1 MRDDARFCTIPCVTL
16 PFPPPVPGV
25 PPVRKRAVWLRR
37 IGPARDV
44 LILLVILGLGAVL
57 SPTTPRGGNT
67 FLQPGNL
74 TDALRAVA
82 PVGIAA
88 LAMTLVI
95 LTGGIDLSVGSAAA
109 LAGVVAGRL
118 LVEWHPG
125 WPLGI
130 HVASAMGLALL
141 GCGAAGMLNGAV
153 IAALRIQ
160 PFVITLASMIG
171 VRGLALWLANNE
183 RIGLGVGQDAPG
195 TFGAWLSG
203 KAAMIGIWAVLALV
217 AVVVLERTVFGRYVR
232 ALGDNP
238 EAAQRFGQAVGVTD
252 VRAGLLPEQKLEAIK
267 ALAAE
272 HGQIAM
278 IGDGVNDAPALAA
291 ATVGIAMGGAGTAV
305 ALETADVALMADDLS
320 RLPFAVGLSRA
331 SRAIIR
337 QNLAI
342 ALSIIVLLI
351 MTSVLGLV
359 QLGGAVIL
367 HEGSTIVVVLN
378 ALRLLRFQTSPPA
391 MSALA

>member
-44 LILLVILGLGAVL
+44 LILLVILGLGAAL

-238 EAAQRFGQAVGVTD
+238 EAARQAGLP
-252 VRAGLLPEQKLEAIK
+252 VRWIQFAVYTISGALAGLAGLLI
-267 ALAAE
+267 AARTTTGDPNAGVAME
-272 HGQIAM
+272 LDTIAVVV
-278 IGDGVNDAPALAA
+278 I
-291 ATVGIAMGGAGTAV
+291 GGASLSGGKGGIVGTVIGTMIIGAV
-305 ALETADVALMADDLS
+305 TNVLGLRNVDFNMQLVLK
-320 RLPFAVGLSRA
+320 AV
-331 SRAIIR
+331 
-337 QNLAI
+337 
-342 ALSIIVLLI
+342 IIVL
-351 MTSVLGLV
+351 
-359 QLGGAVIL
+359 AVA
-367 HEGSTIVVVLN
+367 SQRR
-378 ALRLLRFQTSPPA
+378 RLQRRG
-391 MSALA
+391 